1 MKITR
6 ELLEVLVQDL
16 GPSELEEKLHE
27 LNSGSFKDPK
37 GRTEIRGA
45 ILPPT
50 TFSPAE
56 IPPPVYLPSSLPKV
70 PRMSGSSPRLLQYS
84 EMVDLL
90 SKLSEAGALINYKLE
105 WLGRK
110 SSRLQDPMLDLRAL
124 VVQLS
129 ISALAEM
136 DQTFVMMLQGYALTW
151 TREPGGSVIMDFG
164 VERTITPGLRVADYA
179 NIEKD
184 MREQLAHIATIPSPY
199 VDPEPEERRTKIEI
213 NENDPPGVRLGLVA
227 KED

>member
-45 ILPPT
+45 MLPPT
-50 TFSPAE
+50 TFYPEE

-70 PRMSGSSPRLLQYS
+70 SGSSPRPLQYS

-105 WLGRK
+105 WLERK
-110 SSRLQDPMLDLRAL
+110 ASRLPEPMIDLGAL

-129 ISALAEM
+129 MPALTEM
-136 DQTFVMMLQGYALTW
+136 DQTFVMMLQSCALTW
-151 TREPGGSVIMDFG
+151 TRELGGSVIMDFS

-184 MREQLAHIATIPSPY
+184 MREQLAHIATVPPPY
-199 VDPEPEERRTKIEI
+199 MGPEPEERRTKIEVD
-213 NENDPPGVRLGLVA
+213 ENDPPGVRLGLVA
-227 KED
+227 KEG